1 MTMPSPLVSLLM
13 GSDSDLPT
21 VNEACKILRDFG
33 VPFQVRVLSAH
44 RCPEQLVAHVK
55 DAEKK
60 GVRVFI
66 AAAGGAA
73 HLGGVVAAHTT
84 RPVIGIPIQTSALN
98 GLDSLLSMVQMP
110 GGVPV
115 ATMAIGSAGA
125 RNAGLFAVQILALGD
140 AGLDERMRRYRA
152 QQAEQVLQKDQRVQA
167 EGGNLPH

>member
-1 MTMPSPLVSLLM
+1 MASPLVALIM

-21 VNEACKILRDFG
+21 AREACTVLSGFG
-33 VPFQVRVLSAH
+33 VPFVVRVLSAH
-44 RCPEQLVAHVK
+44 RAPEDLVAFVRQGEG
-55 DAEKK
+55 A

-73 HLGGVVAAHTT
+73 HLAGVVAAHTV
-84 RPVIGIPIQTSALN
+84 RPVLGIPIQTSALN

-115 ATMAIGSAGA
+115 ATMAIGAAGA

-140 AGLDERMRRYRA
+140 PALADRLKSQRL
-152 QQAEQVLQKDQRVQA
+152 EQLEKVRQRDQLVQK
-167 EGGNLPH
+167 EFGN